1 MRYYLWVSQ
10 SVYCPKTPHHVL
22 WSSMPKET
30 LELNLKGIPVYSRL
44 CVRQTSGSP
53 ITCVKPVANLHHLFM
68 HEYGSCLGRKKKNT
82 RVLDGRLIC
91 TFLPPTFK
99 SMLASSQTCHKW
111 TCFVNGKGSRQFHY
125 VACAWN
131 WWHVRKKKQKVWK
144 SLGFFL
150 LLFFCFF
157 KEAFSDHCHIV

>member
-1 MRYYLWVSQ
+1 MRYYLWVSR

-44 CVRQTSGSP
+44 CVRQTSGSSV
-53 ITCVKPVANLHHLFM
+53 TCVKPVTNLHHLFM
-68 HEYGSCLGRKKKNT
+68 HGSGSCLGRKKNT
-82 RVLDGRLIC
+82 RGLDGWLIC
-91 TFLPPTFK
+91 TFLPPAFK

-131 WWHVRKKKQKVWK
+131 WWHVRRKKKVKKFEKVFFFPA
-144 SLGFFL
+144 LIFFL
-150 LLFFCFF
+150 FL
-157 KEAFSDHCHIV
+157 